1 MKQRGRL
8 AKSNNGKF
16 LKDIVALYDAGTP
29 ASAIAARMECSIWS
43 VYKAL
48 RKAGVRRSAPS
59 ADLDPAVVRELYE
72 SGKTLAQVAEQLHCT
87 PSMVYS
93 LMRRAH
99 IPRRGRGRP
108 AGRVT
113 NPARDRAMAGM
124 RDNGATLQE
133 IGDIFGLTRERVR
146 QILNCIGYSTD
157 PTQTRERRRKR
168 MRRGV
173 AQPSR
178 DSLSYLV
185 REENLS
191 VSQIAR
197 RLSRS
202 QTAVRTWL
210 TQLQIDVPAGTG
222 KG

>member
-1 MKQRGRL
+1 L

-16 LKDIVALYDAGTP
+16 LQDIVVQFKAG
-29 ASAIAARMECSIWS
+29 ASASEIAEHMECSVWS

-48 RKAGVRRSAPS
+48 RKSGVRRGNPS
-59 ADLDPAVVRELYE
+59 ANLDPAVVRSLYE
-72 SGKTLAQVAEQLHCT
+72 SGKTLAQVAEALHCT

-113 NPARDRAMAGM
+113 SPARDRAMAGM

-146 QILNCIGYSTD
+146 QILNCIGYSAD
-157 PTQTRERRRKR
+157 PTQSRSRKRQR

-178 DSLSYLV
+178 DSLDYLV

-197 RLSRS
+197 RLGRS
-202 QTAVRTWL
+202 HAAVRNWF
-210 TQLQIDVPAGTG
+210 TQMDIDFPARSG
-222 KG
+222 KGS